1 MRKDT
6 MLIILGLV
14 IALMPF
20 VGIPN
25 SWKMAIVIALG
36 IGVMLTALS
45 LRHYLTRVSERLS
58 QYSKTQEQKS
68 SPVYV
73 ETPTHIPS
81 PVPTSVGYEST
92 IIKPRRS
99 RRIKQVV

>member
-6 MLIILGLV
+6 MLVILGLM
-14 IALMPF
+14 IALVPF
-20 VGIPN
+20 LGVPS
-25 SWKMAIVIALG
+25 SWKMALIVALG
-36 IGVMLTALS
+36 IAVTLTSLS

-58 QYSKTQEQKS
+58 QFSKTQEQKS

-81 PVPTSVGYEST
+81 PITTSVGYESE
-92 IIKPRRS
+92 IIKPRRT
-99 RRIKQVV
+99 RRVKQTV